1 MSNANSYYYQKVE
14 SCLCKYVHI
23 LAHFKYSNEFQLKR
37 VFMRIDVRFSQTI
50 APSKIATIL
59 DNGSSAFGVQ
69 HLFLDV
75 M

>member
-1 MSNANSYYYQKVE
+1 MPM
-14 SCLCKYVHI
+14 YVHL